1 MILIGITR
9 IMLLIPF
16 SNKGNPKFMFM
27 LGIFFSIIVAF
38 LLIVPVMATDPL
50 TENNSVQFQT
60 ISGTSLSPAI
70 QEDIVAAIAEK
81 KATQNRID
89 QAMIERERKI
99 SGGYWSWTRT
109 GWWVSSPGP
118 IF

>member
-27 LGIFFSIIVAF
+27 LGIL